1 MGSDAMKLHRRKF
14 LHVAAGTAAL
24 PALSHAALAL
34 DYPTRPVHWI
44 LSAAPGGTADILA
57 RLMGAWLSQ
66 RLGQQ
71 FIVESRPGAGGN
83 IGTEAV
89 VRAAPDGYTLHLT
102 ATSDAINATL
112 YQHLDFKLARDLA
125 SVAGLIRGPFV
136 MVVVPSFP
144 AKTVPEFI
152 AYAKANPGVI
162 NFGSGGVGFASH
174 VAGELFKMLTGVNM
188 IHVPYR
194 GQGPALTGLLGGQV
208 QVLFDPVVT
217 SLPHIRAG
225 RLRALAV
232 TTATRSEVLPDVPPL
247 GNFVPGY
254 EASVWFCTS
263 APRNTPTDIIDKLNK
278 ETNAGLADPILKARL
293 IDLGGT
299 PMPMSP
305 TELDKFIADEIDKWA
320 KVIKFAKIKLG

>member
-1 MGSDAMKLHRRKF
+1 MKLHRRKF

-66 RLGQQ
+66 RLSQQ
-71 FIVESRPGAGGN
+71 FVIESHPGAGGN

-102 ATSDAINATL
+102 ATSDALNATL
-112 YQHLDFKLARDLA
+112 YQNLDFKLDRDLA

-174 VAGELFKMLTGVNM
+174 VAGELFNMLAGVNM
-188 IHVPYR
+188 VHVPYR
-194 GQGPALTGLLGGQV
+194 GQGPAMTGLLGGQI
-208 QVLFDPVVT
+208 QVLFDPVVS
-217 SLPHIRAG
+217 SLAHIHGG
-225 RLRALAV
+225 RLRPLAV
-232 TTATRSEVLPDVPPL
+232 TTATRSEALPDVPPM
-247 GNFVPGY
+247 GDFVPGY
-254 EASVWFCTS
+254 EASVWFGTS
-263 APRNTPTDIIDKLNK
+263 APRNTPADIIDKLNR
-278 ETNAGLADPILKARL
+278 ETNAGLADPALKARL
-293 IDLGGT
+293 IDLGGV

-305 TELDKFIADEIDKWA
+305 TEFDKFIAHEIDKWA
-320 KVIKFAKIKLG
+320 KVIKFANIKLG